1 MKTVT
6 SPTHSP
12 SQESPLARIA
22 ARLPSKPYIP
32 LLAILVVGLLCYA
45 NTFHVPFHL
54 DDEENIVENPV
65 IRSLGNFLAN
75 GSGYENFPNRFIAI
89 FTFALNYYFGGLN
102 VAGYHVVNLAIH
114 VINALL
120 VYGLVTLTLRTPFF
134 RERPGAHDQ
143 TIRLLPLCAALLF
156 VCHPMQTQAVTYIYQ
171 RVASLTTLFYLAA
184 LLLHIRWRMA
194 QAEGAPFRSRRV
206 APFYLLSLLAAVLAM
221 KTKEIAFTLP
231 LAVLLYE
238 FCFFGRPGRR
248 LLLLLA
254 PMFMTMLIIP
264 ATMIDFGALTGA
276 PGSVINDATSF
287 KWPFS
292 RWAYLCTQ
300 FSVIVTYLRLFLLPV
315 NQNLDHDYPI
325 SHSLLE
331 PRAFLSLALL
341 FALLALAGWLYRQDK
356 KEGAAGESAALSR
369 LMAFGI
375 LWFFITLAVESSLIP
390 ILDVIFE
397 HRVYLPS
404 AGLFVAVAALLF
416 AGAERLRSRLP
427 HAGGALLVVLAVAVA
442 TLSVATFRRNIVWQ
456 DAERLW
462 SDVKAKS
469 PRKAR
474 AYNMIATIRVR
485 QNRHAESLGELLNA
499 ISLKPDYADA
509 YYNLGIVYKELGM
522 VQESTAMYHRAT
534 TLNSSNADAFNNMG
548 GNYIHLGSPERAVE
562 AFSIAV
568 RLRPGRIDFRNNL
581 ALALLL
587 QGYADEAV
595 RELQTVLQ
603 LRPGDPK
610 ATRMLQEIERLQA
623 AQP

>member
-1 MKTVT
+1 MTT
-6 SPTHSP
+6 RTTATRHAGF
-12 SQESPLARIA
+12 PLAHA
-22 ARLPSKPYIP
+22 
-32 LLAILVVGLLCYA
+32 AILVTLAVLVYA
-45 NTFHVPFHL
+45 NTFQVPFVL
-54 DDEENIVENPV
+54 DDSENIVENPV

-120 VYGLVTLTLRTPFF
+120 VYGLAALTLRTPFF
-134 RERPGAHDQ
+134 RERPGAHGQ

-341 FALLALAGWLYRQDK
+341 FALLALAGWLYRRSAK
-356 KEGAAGESAALSR
+356 AGADGATALSR
-369 LMAFGI
+369 LAAFGI

-390 ILDVIFE
+390 IADVIFE

-416 AGAERLRSRLP
+416 ARAERLRPRLP
-427 HAGGALLVVLAVAVA
+427 HAGGALLAVLAVTVA
-442 TLSVATFRRNIVWQ
+442 TFSVATFRRNIVWQ
-456 DAERLW
+456 DTERLW
-462 SDVKAKS
+462 TDTKSKS
-469 PRKAR
+469 PNKPRIYANLGMYYTSVERYDEAIRAYETVNRLYPWNPDVHFNLAQLYGAQGRTREAAREYGIALSLDPQHAKAR
-474 AYNMIATIRVR
+474 EA
-485 QNRHAESLGELLNA
+485 
-499 ISLKPDYADA
+499 LK
-509 YYNLGIVYKELGM
+509 
-522 VQESTAMYHRAT
+522 
-534 TLNSSNADAFNNMG
+534 
-548 GNYIHLGSPERAVE
+548 
-562 AFSIAV
+562 
-568 RLRPGRIDFRNNL
+568 
-581 ALALLL
+581 LL
-587 QGYADEAV
+587 QG
-595 RELQTVLQ
+595 QTT
-603 LRPGDPK
+603 P
-610 ATRMLQEIERLQA
+610 
-623 AQP
+623 